1 VVRELQ
7 PTEDRL
13 DLDQSKGKLRRL
25 ESVAVTMGSIV
36 AWAHLR
42 GAARQGAAGP
52 EDLMAFAAAGRWQQ
66 RALAYAESYAVHV
79 HRDWE
84 AFRKAKVKV

>member
-1 VVRELQ
+1 
-7 PTEDRL
+7 
-13 DLDQSKGKLRRL
+13 
-25 ESVAVTMGSIV
+25 
-36 AWAHLR
+36 
-42 GAARQGAAGP
+42 
-52 EDLMAFAAAGRWQQ
+52 MAFAAAGRWQQ